1 MLVGGNCAGLIVGAV
16 MVGMSSFIPNYAQG
30 VLGTGPVMAGFVLAA
45 LSIGW
50 PLAALVAGRLYV
62 RIGFRDTALMG
73 GALVIT
79 GSVLASMLSA
89 GASLPVVAAA
99 CFVVGAGLG
108 LMNSPVL
115 VAVQSVVGW
124 DRRGVVTGANM
135 FFRSMGSAV
144 GAALFGAISNAT
156 ISSRFSDAPA
166 DMTGLPKPSEATRT
180 ALAGDVDEAS
190 PAGRFVRAALYDA
203 THHVLIAIACVAVLT
218 VVFVSLIPRRTRELE
233 FD

>member
-1 MLVGGNCAGLIVGAV
+1 GCGWAAT
-16 MVGMSSFIPNYAQG
+16 
-30 VLGTGPVMAGFVLAA
+30 LGE
-45 LSIGW
+45 
-50 PLAALVAGRLYV
+50 
-62 RIGFRDTALMG
+62 D
-73 GALVIT
+73 
-79 GSVLASMLSA
+79 
-89 GASLPVVAAA
+89 ASLATVAAA

-156 ISSRFSDAPA
+156 ITSRFDDAPA
-166 DMTGLPKPSEATRT
+166 SLDGLPEPSEATRT
-180 ALAGDVDEAS
+180 ALGGDFDEGSAV
-190 PAGRFVRAALYDA
+190 GMFVRGALYDA
-203 THHVLIAIACVAVLT
+203 THHVLVAVACIAVLA
-218 VVFVSLIPRRTRELE
+218 VVFVSLIPRRTTELT